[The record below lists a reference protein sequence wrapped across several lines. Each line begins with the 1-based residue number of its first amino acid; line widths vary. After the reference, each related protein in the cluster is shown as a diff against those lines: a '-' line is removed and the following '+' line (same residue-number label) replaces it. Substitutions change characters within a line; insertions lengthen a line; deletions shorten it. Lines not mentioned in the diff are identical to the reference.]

1 MFTKINSLA
10 NPWKTIVWVMI
21 ILAIAGLVILCSG
34 WGEQVLNLVNTLDY
48 PWNIVAWVA
57 IGIVAVGLIVLI
69 VTLRRQ
75 PFIKRFLLKCVVEA
89 EKALGSGTGQLK
101 FAQVYAA
108 FCARFPI
115 LSLFLTESR
124 IRKWIEEALDW
135 MEEYLAQS
143 GATLLGNTDEAMIA
157 GAPVALP
164 PITTANEEEG

>member
-1 MFTKINSLA
+1 MFTKINSLS
-10 NPWKTIVWVMI
+10 NPWKTIVWFLI

-69 VTLRRQ
+69 IILRRQ

-108 FCARFPI
+108 FVAKFPI
-115 LSLFLTESR
+115 ISLFLTEGR
-124 IRKWIEEALDW
+124 IKKWIEEALDW

-143 GATLLGNTDEAMIA
+143 GASLLGNNEETMIA
-157 GAPVALP
+157 GAPAALP
-164 PITTANEEEG
+164 PMANANEEEE